1 MNEYTSFDF
10 MKIFNIKKGSWNK
23 LKNKLDLDR
32 YGDQRCENNK
42 TKIMYNEDAFN
53 ILKEHFNNKK
63 ADEVQ
68 NEIKDNP
75 QMLLLIQQNNI
86 LSKTAE
92 EYRNSKEEFR
102 KLFESEREKNNFYVL
117 TNKELEFKNI
127 QLENEINNLKNRGLI
142 KRIFNIF

>member
-32 YGDQRCENNK
+32 YGEQISENKK
-42 TKIMYNEDAFN
+42 TKILYTEDAFN

-86 LSKTAE
+86 LSKTVE

-102 KLFESEREKNNFYVL
+102 ILFESEREKNNSYVI
-117 TNKELEFKNI
+117 TNKELELKNI
-127 QLENEINNLKNRGLI
+127 QLENEINNLKNRNLI
-142 KRIFNIF
+142 KRIFNIY

>member
-102 KLFESEREKNNFYVL
+102 KLFESEREKNNCYVL

>member
-32 YGDQRCENNK
+32 YGEQRCENNK

-53 ILKEHFNNKK
+53 ILNEHFNNKK

-86 LSKTAE
+86 LSKTVE

-102 KLFESEREKNNFYVL
+102 KLFESEREKNNCYVV
-117 TNKELEFKNI
+117 TNKELELKNI